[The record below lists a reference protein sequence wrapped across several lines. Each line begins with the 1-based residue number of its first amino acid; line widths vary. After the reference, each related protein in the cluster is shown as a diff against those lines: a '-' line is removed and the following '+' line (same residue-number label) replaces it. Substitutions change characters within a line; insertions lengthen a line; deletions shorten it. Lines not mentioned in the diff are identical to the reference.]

1 MATASELNIKTGVSA
16 LDLANTMFGE
26 GVTVVSAT
34 YTGAEGAAGI
44 YTGGSTTSP
53 GVVPADTGVILS
65 TGLATDFTNSKGLAN
80 QNPDTSN
87 GASIGE
93 EGSADPI
100 KGVDGDKGMD
110 AIAGVDTYDGA
121 IFDATFIPTG
131 NILTMQLVFS
141 SEEYL
146 EWVNSGYNDAVG
158 IWVNGKLARMTI
170 GDGEISIDNIND
182 VSNANL
188 FRDNANSLWNT
199 EMVGLTVIL
208 NVKAEVEI
216 GKENTIRIAIADA
229 GDSVYDSNLLIVGD
243 SIQTVLIAHDDFGSV
258 AAKSTTVVNLL
269 DNDTFSK
276 DSILRVTQIDNRD
289 VKPGDMLTLA
299 TGETVTLNKDYTLTV
314 VSTAATSGTSNT
326 LSYTI
331 MNQYGTSDTAF
342 VTLLTS
348 PVDGT
353 DGDDHMMDNYR
364 DKDGQTVNG
373 ADGLDDVIMG
383 YGGNDKIFAG
393 EGNDDIYGGDGN
405 DFVRAEAG
413 DDLIDGGDGNDVLD
427 GGEGVDTMI
436 GGAGDDIFYIHD
448 EGDVVIE
455 SANEGHDL
463 VISTLSHTLDAAF
476 EDLRLVEGSKAI
488 DAIGNAL
495 DNELT
500 GNANANRINGGAGN
514 DDMVGNAGDDTIKGD
529 AGNDTLFGNDGNDL
543 LEGGADNDHLWG
555 GADNDILWGADGDDM
570 LDGGTSDDRLAGGNG
585 NDRLTGGAGADWLE
599 GGAGDDTYMV
609 EDALDT
615 IVELVGGGTDGVTA
629 TVSLTLSANVERL
642 TLKGGDLDGTGNAS
656 DNLLYGTGGANTLKG
671 EAGNDRMWGMDGDDW
686 LDGGIGNDQLT
697 GGNGNDVLIGAAGAD
712 TLTGDA
718 GNDRLTGGIGADK
731 LYGGAGADVFVFA
744 KGDGKDLI
752 GGFEAGI
759 DLIEMTGLQFAD
771 LKLTVSG
778 SSLNIAYGAGDV
790 ITLSLGAAMDLDAQD
805 FLFV

>member
-1 MATASELNIKTGVSA
+1 MASKLSIKTNVKA
-16 LDLANTMFGE
+16 MDMANTMFGD

-34 YTGAEGAAGI
+34 YTGGKTSAGI
-44 YTGGSTTSP
+44 YTNGSETAP

-199 EMVGLTVIL
+199 EMDGLTVIL

-671 EAGNDRMWGMDGDDW
+671 EAGNDRMWGMDGDDL

-697 GGNGNDVLIGAAGAD
+697 GGNGNDVLLGAAGAD
-712 TLTGDA
+712 VLTGDA
-718 GNDRLTGGIGADK
+718 GADRLIGGIGADK